1 MITLKVRAC
10 TIKTDTVHS
19 RNTKHVIERKFR
31 CAVVGYTDRKYHYAV
46 YELLIKR
53 FFVCAVVFFGS
64 SSYCGASGHREPRI
78 ICMLLDQVR
87 GCCRNGGSLRLIEIG
102 RFYVSARIFQP
113 CDVK

>member
-1 MITLKVRAC
+1 MLKVRAC
-10 TIKTDTVHS
+10 AIKIDTVHS
-19 RNTKHVIERKFR
+19 RNTKHVIERKFCR
-31 CAVVGYTDRKYHYAV
+31 VVVGYTDRKYHYAV

-64 SSYCGASGHREPRI
+64 SSYCALGHREPRI

-87 GCCRNGGSLRLIEIG
+87 GCCRNDGSLRLIEVG
-102 RFYVSARIFQP
+102 RFYVSTRIFQP